1 MSSEWRKRTSLGF
14 SLAVWILVWAA
25 VPTTAFAQ
33 VSATLSGTVV
43 DSSGA
48 AVTSASVTATNVST
62 GAVLN
67 ATSNET
73 GEYSFLSLA
82 PGKYDLVTKK
92 EGFQSSSLKGV
103 ELVVYQKA
111 RLAICLNVGDV
122 KTLIEVSGAA
132 AMIETTRRMWAQPS
146 GRWRS

>member
-1 MSSEWRKRTSLGF
+1 
-14 SLAVWILVWAA
+14 
-25 VPTTAFAQ
+25 VP
-33 VSATLSGTVV
+33 ATLPGTIS

-48 AVTSASVTATNVST
+48 GVTLATVTATNVSI
-62 GAVLN
+62 GVVAN

-111 RLAICLNVGDV
+111 RLDISLNIGDV
-122 KTLIEVSGAA
+122 KTTVEVAGSAA
-132 AMIETTRRMWAQPS
+132 LIETTTANVGTTIGEVAIVKLPLNLRRYGAFGYAGS
-146 GRWRS
+146 GHHTRQ

>member
-1 MSSEWRKRTSLGF
+1 
-14 SLAVWILVWAA
+14 LA
-25 VPTTAFAQ
+25 T
-33 VSATLSGTVV
+33 
-43 DSSGA
+43 
-48 AVTSASVTATNVST
+48 VTATNVSI
-62 GAVLN
+62 GVVAN

-92 EGFQSSSLKGV
+92 PGFQPSSLKGV
-103 ELVVYQKA
+103 QLVVYQKA

-132 AMIETTRRMWAQPS
+132 AMIEPTRRMWAQPS